1 MKRPTVLLTST
12 DLCRYILVAFIQWGQ
27 TKRKYQLVVK
37 KLDENAAPYINS
49 STSASMQQQTS
60 ALWNWLLVLCV
71 SIYIVCIFLTTA
83 PLHSMV
89 GIHTHIWISRVII
102 GVDRRLSF
110 PTDLHLARDHYASQ
124 QETSYLEFALL
135 ILLAFIIYGFSACL
149 IQRRG
154 EQSNYTLAMRLIWLT
169 AVVSGCIY
177 IFTPVST
184 SDDIGSYA
192 SYGRLLIIHHTN
204 PYFIPP
210 SAFPQDPTYP
220 LIYWRHVV
228 TIYGPIWTLISAFLG
243 WLASIGG
250 LGYLITFRVFTF
262 AAYLL
267 NILLVTAILRA
278 MNRSQRTIAL
288 GTLLYAWNPLVLLES
303 SLGGHNDILMVTFIL
318 LGVLLSVRAEQND
331 IARFRYFVA
340 PLVVFTLAALVKF
353 SAIPIIAFFIVMLFW
368 KTFYAK
374 PAVPSPRPQSVL
386 TRWRAALFT
395 ALSASFVSSIVA
407 LLFYGPFWIGH
418 NIKDI
423 AYSFSSQ
430 PTAHSAYDSLLLLI
444 RVLNKIHSLPAY
456 LLIFTGHDMWDIFI
470 FIAVVCAL
478 AASIAL
484 LRRTPTT
491 RTVALATLLVLG
503 TFILLTA
510 WFVPWYVTWLVGPA
524 VVCLPIARDHLGRAL
539 LTFALAFSTSAFL
552 TYYYVSLGQSV
563 FDPTRI
569 NWFFLAGIGTFGIPL
584 VAFLLALVSPR
595 NVAFRQTG
603 IYNGCKV

>member
-1 MKRPTVLLTST
+1 MVQKFAEDSPSSMKSP
-12 DLCRYILVAFIQWGQ
+12 
-27 TKRKYQLVVK
+27 
-37 KLDENAAPYINS
+37 P
-49 STSASMQQQTS
+49 SASIEQQTPTI
-60 ALWNWLLVLCV
+60 LNWLLVLFASAYV
-71 SIYIVCIFLTTA
+71 ICIFLTTA

-135 ILLAFIIYGFSACL
+135 ILLAFIIYGLCSGL

-177 IFTPVST
+177 MFTPVST
-184 SDDIGSYA
+184 SDDISSYA
-192 SYGRLLIIHHTN
+192 SYGRLLIIHHAN

-210 SAFPQDPTYP
+210 SAFPQDPTYL
-220 LIYWRHVV
+220 LIYWRHIV
-228 TIYGPIWTLISAFLG
+228 TIYGPIWTAISAFLG
-243 WLASIGG
+243 WLASIDG
-250 LGYLITFRVFTF
+250 LGYLITFRMFTF

-278 MNRSQRTIAL
+278 MNRSPRTIAL

-303 SLGGHNDILMVTFIL
+303 SLGGHNDILMVTFML
-318 LGVLLSVRAEQND
+318 LGISLSVRAEQND
-331 IARFRYFVA
+331 ITRFRFYAA

-353 SAIPIIAFFIVMLFW
+353 SAIPIIALFIVMLFW

-374 PAVPSPRPQSVL
+374 SAIPDPRPQSVL
-386 TRWRAALFT
+386 TSWRAALFT
-395 ALSASFVSSIVA
+395 VLSASFVSSAAA
-407 LLFYGPFWIGH
+407 LLFYGPFWVGH
-418 NIKDI
+418 SIKDI

-430 PTAHSAYDSLLLLI
+430 PTAHSAYDSILLLI
-444 RVLNKIHSLPAY
+444 RVLNKIHSLSAY
-456 LLIFTGHDMWDIFI
+456 LLIFTSHDMWDIII
-470 FIAVVCAL
+470 FIAVVYAL

-484 LRRTPTT
+484 LRRIPTT

-510 WFVPWYVTWLVGPA
+510 WFVSWYVTWLVGPA
-524 VVCLPIARDHLGRAL
+524 VVCLPIARDRLGRAL
-539 LTFALAFSTSAFL
+539 LTFTLAFSASAFL

>member
-1 MKRPTVLLTST
+1 MVQKFAEDSPSSMN
-12 DLCRYILVAFIQWGQ
+12 FPPS
-27 TKRKYQLVVK
+27 
-37 KLDENAAPYINS
+37 API
-49 STSASMQQQTS
+49 QQQTPVI
-60 ALWNWLLVLCV
+60 LNWLLVVLASTYV
-71 SIYIVCIFLTTA
+71 ICIFLTTA

-110 PTDLHLARDHYASQ
+110 PADLHLARDQYASQ

-135 ILLAFIIYGFSACL
+135 ILLAFIIYGLCSGL

-154 EQSNYTLAMRLIWLT
+154 VQSNYALAMHLIWIT

-184 SDDIGSYA
+184 SDDISSYA
-192 SYGRLLIIHHTN
+192 SYGRLLIIHHAN

-220 LIYWRHVV
+220 LIYWRHIV

-243 WLASIGG
+243 WLAGIDS

-262 AAYLL
+262 AAYVL
-267 NILLVTAILRA
+267 NMLLVTAILRA
-278 MNRSQRTIAL
+278 LNRSPRTIAL

-303 SLGGHNDILMVTFIL
+303 SLGGHNDILMVTFML
-318 LGVLLSVRAEQND
+318 LGVLLSVRAEQNA
-331 IARFRYFVA
+331 ITRFRFYAA

-353 SAIPIIAFFIVMLFW
+353 SAIPIIALFIVMLFW
-368 KTFYAK
+368 KTFYAI
-374 PAVPSPRPQSVL
+374 PVVPDPRPQNVL

-395 ALSASFVSSIVA
+395 ALSASFVSSAVA

-418 NIKDI
+418 SIKDI

-430 PTAHSAYDSLLLLI
+430 PTAHSAYDSILLFI

-456 LLIFTGHDMWDIFI
+456 LLIFTGRDMWDIII

-478 AASIAL
+478 AAGIVL
-484 LRRTPTT
+484 LRRVPTT

-510 WFVPWYVTWLVGPA
+510 WFVPWYVTWLVGLA
-524 VVCLPIARDHLGRAL
+524 VVCLPIARDRLGRAL
-539 LTFALAFSTSAFL
+539 FTFALAFSASAFL

-584 VAFLLALVSPR
+584 VAFLLALVPPR

>member
-1 MKRPTVLLTST
+1 MWRPTIFASLYSWWLFT
-12 DLCRYILVAFIQWGQ
+12 ILEAND
-27 TKRKYQLVVK
+27 RKEYQQVVQK
-37 KLDENAAPYINS
+37 FAEDPPS
-49 STSASMQQQTS
+49 SMKSPPSASIEQQTP
-60 ALWNWLLVLCV
+60 AILNWLLVLFASAYV
-71 SIYIVCIFLTTA
+71 ICIFLTTA

-135 ILLAFIIYGFSACL
+135 ILLAFIIYGLCSGL

-154 EQSNYTLAMRLIWLT
+154 EQSNYTLAMRLIWIT

-177 IFTPVST
+177 VFTPVST
-184 SDDIGSYA
+184 SDDISSYA
-192 SYGRLLIIHHTN
+192 SYGRLLLIHHAN
-204 PYFIPP
+204 PYFITP
-210 SAFPQDPTYP
+210 SAFPQDPTYH
-220 LIYWRHVV
+220 LIYWRNIV

-243 WLASIGG
+243 WLAGIDG
-250 LGYLITFRVFTF
+250 LGYLITFRIFTF

-267 NILLVTAILRA
+267 NMLLVTAILRA
-278 MNRSQRTIAL
+278 MNRSPRVIAL

-303 SLGGHNDILMVTFIL
+303 SLGGHNDILMVTFML

-331 IARFRYFVA
+331 IAHFRYYIA

-353 SAIPIIAFFIVMLFW
+353 SAIPIIALFIVMLFW

-374 PAVPSPRPQSVL
+374 PAVPDLRPQSVL
-386 TRWRAALFT
+386 TSWRAALFT
-395 ALSASFVSSIVA
+395 ALSASFVSSAVA
-407 LLFYGPFWIGH
+407 LLFYWPFWIGH
-418 NIKDI
+418 SINDI

-430 PTAHSAYDSLLLLI
+430 PTAHSVYDSILLLI

-456 LLIFTGHDMWDIFI
+456 LLIFTGRDMWDIIF

-478 AASIAL
+478 AAGIAL
-484 LRRTPTT
+484 LRRTSTT
-491 RTVALATLLVLG
+491 RIVALATLLVLG
-503 TFILLTA
+503 AFILLTA

-524 VVCLPIARDHLGRAL
+524 VVCLPIARDRLGRAL
-539 LTFALAFSTSAFL
+539 FTFALAFSASAFL

>member
-1 MKRPTVLLTST
+1 
-12 DLCRYILVAFIQWGQ
+12 
-27 TKRKYQLVVK
+27 VVQK
-37 KLDENAAPYINS
+37 FAEDSPS
-49 STSASMQQQTS
+49 SMNFPPSASIQQQTS
-60 ALWNWLLVLCV
+60 AIMNLLLVFLASAFV
-71 SIYIVCIFLTTA
+71 ICIFLTSA

-135 ILLAFIIYGFSACL
+135 ILLAFLIYGFSACL

-154 EQSNYTLAMRLIWLT
+154 EQSNYILAMRLIWLT

-177 IFTPVST
+177 IFTPAST

-192 SYGRLLIIHHTN
+192 SYGRLLIIHHAN

-210 SAFPQDPTYP
+210 SSFPQDPTYP
-220 LIYWRHVV
+220 LIYWRNIV

-243 WLASIGG
+243 WLAGIDS
-250 LGYLITFRVFTF
+250 LGYLVTFRIFTF

-267 NILLVTAILRA
+267 NILLVTAVLRI
-278 MNRSQRTIAL
+278 MNRSPRTIAV

-331 IARFRYFVA
+331 IARFRYQAV

-353 SAIPIIAFFIVMLFW
+353 SAIPTIALFIVMLFW

-374 PAVPSPRPQSVL
+374 PAVPDPRLQSVL
-386 TRWRAALFT
+386 TSWRAALFT
-395 ALSASFVSSIVA
+395 VLSTGFVSSALA

-418 NIKDI
+418 SIKDI
-423 AYSFSSQ
+423 MYSFSSQ
-430 PTAHSAYDSLLLLI
+430 PTAHSAYDSILLLI
-444 RVLNKIHSLPAY
+444 RVFNKIHSLPAY
-456 LLIFTGHDMWDIFI
+456 LLLFTVRGTWDIFI

-478 AASIAL
+478 AAGIAL

-510 WFVPWYVTWLVGPA
+510 WFVPWYVTWLVGLA
-524 VVCLPIARDHLGRAL
+524 VVCLPKAGDRLGRAL
-539 LTFALAFSTSAFL
+539 LTFALAFSASAFL
-552 TYYYVSLGQSV
+552 TYYYVSLGQSI
-563 FDPTRI
+563 FDPIRI
-569 NWFFLAGIGTFGIPL
+569 NWFFLVGIGTFGIPL
-584 VAFLLALVSPR
+584 LAFLLALVSPR
-595 NVAFRQTG
+595 NVAFR
-603 IYNGCKV
+603 

>member
-1 MKRPTVLLTST
+1 MNFP
-12 DLCRYILVAFIQWGQ
+12 
-27 TKRKYQLVVK
+27 
-37 KLDENAAPYINS
+37 P
-49 STSASMQQQTS
+49 SASIQQQTP
-60 ALWNWLLVLCV
+60 AIMNWLLVFLASAFV
-71 SIYIVCIFLTTA
+71 ICIFLTTA
-83 PLHSMV
+83 PLHSMI

-135 ILLAFIIYGFSACL
+135 ILLAFLIYGFSACL

-154 EQSNYTLAMRLIWLT
+154 EQSNYILVMRLIWLT

-177 IFTPVST
+177 IFTPAST

-210 SAFPQDPTYP
+210 SSFPQDPTYA
-220 LIYWRHVV
+220 LIYWRNIV

-243 WLASIGG
+243 WLAGIDS
-250 LGYLITFRVFTF
+250 LGYLVTFRIFTF
-262 AAYLL
+262 SAYLL
-267 NILLVTAILRA
+267 NILLVTAVLRA
-278 MNRSQRTIAL
+278 MNRSPRTIAL

-318 LGVLLSVRAEQND
+318 LGVLLSVRAEQNA
-331 IARFRYFVA
+331 ITRFRYHAV

-353 SAIPIIAFFIVMLFW
+353 SAIPIIALFIVMLLW

-374 PAVPSPRPQSVL
+374 PTVPDPMPQSVL
-386 TRWRAALFT
+386 TRWRAALCT
-395 ALSASFVSSIVA
+395 ALSASFISCAVA

-418 NIKDI
+418 SIKDI
-423 AYSFSSQ
+423 VYSFSSQ
-430 PTAHSAYDSLLLLI
+430 PTAHSAYDSILLLI

-456 LLIFTGHDMWDIFI
+456 LLLFTVRGTWDIFI
-470 FIAVVCAL
+470 FISVVCAL
-478 AASIAL
+478 AAGIAL

-510 WFVPWYVTWLVGPA
+510 WFVPWYVTWLVGLA
-524 VVCLPIARDHLGRAL
+524 VVCLPIARERLGRAL
-539 LTFALAFSTSAFL
+539 LTFALSFSASAFL
-552 TYYYVSLGQSV
+552 TYYYVSLGQSI
-563 FDPTRI
+563 FDPIRI
-569 NWFFLAGIGTFGIPL
+569 NWFFLVGIGTFGIPL

>member
-1 MKRPTVLLTST
+1 M
-12 DLCRYILVAFIQWGQ
+12 C
-27 TKRKYQLVVK
+27 
-37 KLDENAAPYINS
+37 
-49 STSASMQQQTS
+49 
-60 ALWNWLLVLCV
+60 
-71 SIYIVCIFLTTA
+71 
-83 PLHSMV
+83 
-89 GIHTHIWISRVII
+89 
-102 GVDRRLSF
+102 
-110 PTDLHLARDHYASQ
+110 
-124 QETSYLEFALL
+124 
-135 ILLAFIIYGFSACL
+135 ACL
-149 IQRRG
+149 IQQRG
-154 EQSNYTLAMRLIWLT
+154 EQSNYSLAMRLIWLT

-177 IFTPVST
+177 IFTPVTT
-184 SDDIGSYA
+184 SDDISSYA
-192 SYGRLLIIHHTN
+192 SYGRLLIIHHAN

-210 SAFPQDPTYP
+210 SAFLQDPTYP

-243 WLASIGG
+243 WLAGINS
-250 LGYLITFRVFTF
+250 LGYLITFRVFIF

-278 MNRSQRTIAL
+278 MNRSPRTIAL
-288 GTLLYAWNPLVLLES
+288 GTLLYAWNPLVLMES
-303 SLGGHNDILMVTFIL
+303 SLGGHNDILMVTFVL
-318 LGVLLSVRAEQND
+318 LGVLLSARAEQNA
-331 IARFRYFVA
+331 ITRFRYFVA

-353 SAIPIIAFFIVMLFW
+353 SAIPIITLFIVMLFW

-374 PAVPSPRPQSVL
+374 PVVPDHRPQSVL

-395 ALSASFVSSIVA
+395 VLSASFVSSAVA

-418 NIKDI
+418 SIKDI

-430 PTAHSAYDSLLLLI
+430 PTAHSAYDSILLLI

-456 LLIFTGHDMWDIFI
+456 LLIFTSRDMWDIII
-470 FIAVVCAL
+470 FIAMVCAL
-478 AASIAL
+478 AASIVQ

-524 VVCLPIARDHLGRAL
+524 VVCLPIARDRLGRAL
-539 LTFALAFSTSAFL
+539 LTFALAFSASAFL

-563 FDPTRI
+563 FDPSRT

>member
-1 MKRPTVLLTST
+1 MRKST
-12 DLCRYILVAFIQWGQ
+12 IRLAESAECGF
-27 TKRKYQLVVK
+27 VVK
-37 KLDENAAPYINS
+37 KLDENTAPYINS
-49 STSASMQQQTS
+49 STSASIQQQTP
-60 ALWNWLLVLCV
+60 AILNWLLLLLASAYV
-71 SIYIVCIFLTTA
+71 ICIFLTAA
-83 PLHSMV
+83 PLHSVV
-89 GIHTHIWISRVII
+89 GIHSHLWISRVII

-124 QETSYLEFALL
+124 QETSYLEFALF

-192 SYGRLLIIHHTN
+192 SYGRLLIIHHAN

-210 SAFPQDPTYP
+210 SSFPQDPTYH
-220 LIYWRHVV
+220 LIYWRNIV

-243 WLASIGG
+243 WLADIDS
-250 LGYLITFRVFTF
+250 LGYLVTFRIFTF

-267 NILLVTAILRA
+267 NILLVTAVLRA
-278 MNRSQRTIAL
+278 MNRSPRTIAL
-288 GTLLYAWNPLVLLES
+288 GTLFYAWNPLVLLES
-303 SLGGHNDILMVTFIL
+303 SLGGHNDILMVTFML

-331 IARFRYFVA
+331 IARFRFYA
-340 PLVVFTLAALVKF
+340 ASLVVFTLAALVKF
-353 SAIPIIAFFIVMLFW
+353 SAIPIIALFIVMLFW

-374 PAVPSPRPQSVL
+374 PAVPDPRPQSIL
-386 TRWRAALFT
+386 TRWRVALFT
-395 ALSASFVSSIVA
+395 ALSASLVSSAVA

-418 NIKDI
+418 SIKDI
-423 AYSFSSQ
+423 VYSFSSQ
-430 PTAHSAYDSLLLLI
+430 PTAHSAYDSILLLI
-444 RVLNKIHSLPAY
+444 HVLNKIHSLTAY
-456 LLIFTGHDMWDIFI
+456 LLIFTSRGTWDIII

-478 AASIAL
+478 AAGIAL

-524 VVCLPIARDHLGRAL
+524 VVCLPVARDRLGRAL
-539 LTFALAFSTSAFL
+539 FTFALAFSVSAFL
-552 TYYYVSLGQSV
+552 TYYYVSLGQSI

-584 VAFLLALVSPR
+584 LAFLLALVSPR

>member
-1 MKRPTVLLTST
+1 MRKST
-12 DLCRYILVAFIQWGQ
+12 IRLAESAECGF
-27 TKRKYQLVVK
+27 VVK
-37 KLDENAAPYINS
+37 KLDENTAPYINFPP
-49 STSASMQQQTS
+49 SAPIQQQT
-60 ALWNWLLVLCV
+60 LVILNWLLVVLASTYV
-71 SIYIVCIFLTTA
+71 ICIFLTTA

-89 GIHTHIWISRVII
+89 GINTHIWISRVII

-110 PTDLHLARDHYASQ
+110 PADLHLARDQYASQ

-135 ILLAFIIYGFSACL
+135 ILLAFIIYGLCSGL

-154 EQSNYTLAMRLIWLT
+154 VQSNYALAMHLIWIT

-184 SDDIGSYA
+184 SDDISSYA
-192 SYGRLLIIHHTN
+192 SYGRLLIIHHAN

-220 LIYWRHVV
+220 LIYWRHIV

-243 WLASIGG
+243 WLAGIDS

-262 AAYLL
+262 AAYVL
-267 NILLVTAILRA
+267 NMLLVTAILRA
-278 MNRSQRTIAL
+278 LNRSPRTIAL

-303 SLGGHNDILMVTFIL
+303 SLGGHNDILMVTFML
-318 LGVLLSVRAEQND
+318 LGVLLSVRAEQNA
-331 IARFRYFVA
+331 IIRFRFYAA

-353 SAIPIIAFFIVMLFW
+353 SAIPIIALFIVMLFW
-368 KTFYAK
+368 KTFYAI
-374 PAVPSPRPQSVL
+374 PVVPDPRPQSVL

-395 ALSASFVSSIVA
+395 ALSASFVSSAVA

-418 NIKDI
+418 SIKDI

-430 PTAHSAYDSLLLLI
+430 PTAHSAYDSILLFI

-456 LLIFTGHDMWDIFI
+456 LLIFTGRDMWDIII

-478 AASIAL
+478 AAGIVL
-484 LRRTPTT
+484 LRRVPTT

-510 WFVPWYVTWLVGPA
+510 WFVPWYVTWLVGLA
-524 VVCLPIARDHLGRAL
+524 VVCLPIARDRLGRAL
-539 LTFALAFSTSAFL
+539 FTFALAFSASAFL

-584 VAFLLALVSPR
+584 VAFLLALVPPR

>member
-12 DLCRYILVAFIQWGQ
+12 NLCRYILVALIQWGQ
-27 TKRKYQLVVK
+27 IKRKYQLVVK

-49 STSASMQQQTS
+49 STPASMQQQTS

-71 SIYIVCIFLTTA
+71 SIYVVCILLITA

-135 ILLAFIIYGFSACL
+135 ILLAFIIYGMCACL
-149 IQRRG
+149 IQQRG
-154 EQSNYTLAMRLIWLT
+154 EQSNYSLAMRLIWLT

-177 IFTPVST
+177 IFTPVTT
-184 SDDIGSYA
+184 SDDISSYA
-192 SYGRLLIIHHTN
+192 SYGRLLIIHHAN

-210 SAFPQDPTYP
+210 SAFLQDPTYP

-243 WLASIGG
+243 WLAGINS
-250 LGYLITFRVFTF
+250 LGYLITFRVFIF

-278 MNRSQRTIAL
+278 MNRSPRTIAL
-288 GTLLYAWNPLVLLES
+288 GTLLYAWNPLVLMES
-303 SLGGHNDILMVTFIL
+303 SLGGHNDILMVTFVL
-318 LGVLLSVRAEQND
+318 LGVLLSARAEQNA
-331 IARFRYFVA
+331 ITRFRYFVA

-353 SAIPIIAFFIVMLFW
+353 SAIPIITLFIVMLFW

-374 PAVPSPRPQSVL
+374 PVVPDHRPQSVL

-395 ALSASFVSSIVA
+395 VLSASFVSSAVA

-418 NIKDI
+418 SIKDI

-430 PTAHSAYDSLLLLI
+430 PTAHSAYDSILLLI
-444 RVLNKIHSLPAY
+444 RVLHKIHSLPAY
-456 LLIFTGHDMWDIFI
+456 LLIFTSRDMWDIII
-470 FIAVVCAL
+470 FIAMVCAL
-478 AASIAL
+478 AASIVQ

-524 VVCLPIARDHLGRAL
+524 VVCLPIARDRLGRAL
-539 LTFALAFSTSAFL
+539 LTFALAFSASAFL

-563 FDPTRI
+563 FDPSRT

>member
-1 MKRPTVLLTST
+1 
-12 DLCRYILVAFIQWGQ
+12 
-27 TKRKYQLVVK
+27 VVQK
-37 KLDENAAPYINS
+37 FAEDSPS
-49 STSASMQQQTS
+49 SMNFPQSASIQQQTP
-60 ALWNWLLVLCV
+60 AILNWLLVLLASTYV
-71 SIYIVCIFLTTA
+71 ICIFLTTA
-83 PLHSMV
+83 PLHNMV
-89 GIHTHIWISRVII
+89 GIHTHIWISRVIV

-135 ILLAFIIYGFSACL
+135 ILLAFIIYGLCSGL

-154 EQSNYTLAMRLIWLT
+154 VQSNYTLAMRLIWIT

-184 SDDIGSYA
+184 SDDISSYA
-192 SYGRLLIIHHTN
+192 SYGRLLIIHHAN
-204 PYFIPP
+204 PYFSPP

-220 LIYWRHVV
+220 LIYWRHIV

-243 WLASIGG
+243 WLVGVDG
-250 LGYLITFRVFTF
+250 LGYLITFRIISF

-278 MNRSQRTIAL
+278 MNRSPRTIAL
-288 GTLLYAWNPLVLLES
+288 GTLLYALNPLVLMES
-303 SLGGHNDILMVTFIL
+303 SLGGHNDILMVTFML
-318 LGVLLSVRAEQND
+318 LGVLLSMRAEQND
-331 IARFRYFVA
+331 ITCFRFYAA

-353 SAIPIIAFFIVMLFW
+353 SAIPIIALFIVMLFW

-374 PAVPSPRPQSVL
+374 SAVPDLRPQSVL
-386 TRWRAALFT
+386 TSRRAALFT
-395 ALSASFVSSIVA
+395 ALSASFVSSAAA

-418 NIKDI
+418 SIKDI

-430 PTAHSAYDSLLLLI
+430 PTAHSAYDSILLLI

-456 LLIFTGHDMWDIFI
+456 LLIFTGREMWDIII
-470 FIAVVCAL
+470 FIAVAYAL
-478 AASIAL
+478 AAGITL
-484 LRRTPTT
+484 LKRIPTT

-503 TFILLTA
+503 AFILLTA

-524 VVCLPIARDHLGRAL
+524 VVCLPIARDRLGRAL
-539 LTFALAFSTSAFL
+539 LTFALAFSASAFL

-584 VAFLLALVSPR
+584 VAFLLALVSPH

>member
-1 MKRPTVLLTST
+1 MVQKFAEDSPSSMNLPPS
-12 DLCRYILVAFIQWGQ
+12 AFIQ
-27 TKRKYQLVVK
+27 
-37 KLDENAAPYINS
+37 
-49 STSASMQQQTS
+49 QQTP
-60 ALWNWLLVLCV
+60 AIMNWLLVFLASAYV
-71 SIYIVCIFLTTA
+71 ICIFLTTA

-89 GIHTHIWISRVII
+89 GIHTHIWLSRVII

-135 ILLAFIIYGFSACL
+135 ILLAFLIYGFSACL

-154 EQSNYTLAMRLIWLT
+154 EQNNYILAMRLIWLT

-177 IFTPVST
+177 IFTPAST

-192 SYGRLLIIHHTN
+192 SYGRLLIIHHAN
-204 PYFIPP
+204 PYFVPP
-210 SAFPQDPTYP
+210 SSFPQDPTYP
-220 LIYWRHVV
+220 LIYWRNIV

-243 WLASIGG
+243 WLAGIDN
-250 LGYLITFRVFTF
+250 LGYLVTFRIFTF

-267 NILLVTAILRA
+267 NILLVTAVLRA
-278 MNRSQRTIAL
+278 MNRSPRTIAL
-288 GTLLYAWNPLVLLES
+288 GTMLYAWNPLVLLES
-303 SLGGHNDILMVTFIL
+303 SLGGHNDILMATFMLLGIL
-318 LGVLLSVRAEQND
+318 LSARAEQNG
-331 IARFRYFVA
+331 ITRFRFYVA

-353 SAIPIIAFFIVMLFW
+353 SAISIIALFIVMLFW

-374 PAVPSPRPQSVL
+374 PAVPDPKLQSVL

-395 ALSASFVSSIVA
+395 ALSASFVSSAVA
-407 LLFYGPFWIGH
+407 LFFYGPFWIGH
-418 NIKDI
+418 SIKDI
-423 AYSFSSQ
+423 VYSFSSQ
-430 PTAHSAYDSLLLLI
+430 PTAHSAYDSILLLI

-456 LLIFTGHDMWDIFI
+456 LLLFTVRGTWDIFV
-470 FIAVVCAL
+470 FVTVVCAL
-478 AASIAL
+478 ATGIAL

-510 WFVPWYVTWLVGPA
+510 WFVPWYVTWLIGPA
-524 VVCLPIARDHLGRAL
+524 VVCLPIARDRLGRAL
-539 LTFALAFSTSAFL
+539 LTFALAFSASAFL

-563 FDPTRI
+563 FDPSRI
-569 NWFFLAGIGTFGIPL
+569 NWFFLAGIGTCGIPL
-584 VAFLLALVSPR
+584 VAFFLALVSPR

>member
-1 MKRPTVLLTST
+1 VDQKFAEDSPSSMNFPPTAST
-12 DLCRYILVAFIQWGQ
+12 
-27 TKRKYQLVVK
+27 
-37 KLDENAAPYINS
+37 
-49 STSASMQQQTS
+49 QQQTP
-60 ALWNWLLVLCV
+60 AVLNWLLVLLASTYV
-71 SIYIVCIFLTTA
+71 ICIFLTTA

-135 ILLAFIIYGFSACL
+135 ILLAFIIYGLCSGL

-154 EQSNYTLAMRLIWLT
+154 VQSNYTLVMRLIWIT

-184 SDDIGSYA
+184 SDDISSYA
-192 SYGRLLIIHHTN
+192 SYGRLLLFHHAN

-220 LIYWRHVV
+220 LIYWRHIV
-228 TIYGPIWTLISAFLG
+228 TIYGPLWTLISAFLG
-243 WLASIGG
+243 WLAGIDS
-250 LGYLITFRVFTF
+250 LGYLITFRMFTF

-278 MNRSQRTIAL
+278 MNRSPRTIAL

-303 SLGGHNDILMVTFIL
+303 NLGGHNDILMVTFML
-318 LGVLLSVRAEQND
+318 LGISLSVRAEQND
-331 IARFRYFVA
+331 ITHFRFYAA

-353 SAIPIIAFFIVMLFW
+353 SAIPIIALFIVMLFW

-374 PAVPSPRPQSVL
+374 SAIPDPRPQSVL
-386 TRWRAALFT
+386 TSWRAALFT
-395 ALSASFVSSIVA
+395 VLSASFVSSAAA

-418 NIKDI
+418 SIKDI

-430 PTAHSAYDSLLLLI
+430 PTAHSTYDSILLLI

-456 LLIFTGHDMWDIFI
+456 LLIFTSRDMWDIII
-470 FIAVVCAL
+470 FIAVVYAL
-478 AASIAL
+478 AAGIAL
-484 LRRTPTT
+484 LRRIPTT

-503 TFILLTA
+503 TFILFTA

-524 VVCLPIARDHLGRAL
+524 VVCLPIARDRLGRAL
-539 LTFALAFSTSAFL
+539 LTFALAFSASALL

-569 NWFFLAGIGTFGIPL
+569 NWFFLAGIGAFGIPL

-595 NVAFRQTG
+595 NVAFRQAG